1 MDEAGIAHVD
11 FLLEITESAYTEDA
25 EQIVSVA
32 KTLRESGFRI
42 EMDDFGTGYS
52 SLNMI
57 TTLPIDTLKL
67 DMQFVRTAFRD
78 RKDMRLI
85 EAVVSLAR
93 SLGLTTIA
101 EGVET
106 EEQLQAL
113 KALGCDIVQGYFF
126 SKPLPAKEFESFVR
140 EKGI

>member
-1 MDEAGIAHVD
+1 M
-11 FLLEITESAYTEDA
+11 
-25 EQIVSVA
+25 A

-78 RKDMRLI
+78 RKDMRMI